1 MIFSKLKINGV
12 TLKNRI
18 AISPMCQYSAI
29 DGSPSS
35 WHYNHLQSLNYY
47 RQDPPKSLGVEW
59 VSDQIHP
66 IINKFQNLAVKD
78 LMNTFSKQNLIERIN
93 NAVLTKISPLVMEAI
108 DIDEKKYKGIAINEV
123 SLLRQS
129 RMTAKVMINVN
140 NKKRL
145 NELVC
150 DGVMVATPAGSTAY
164 NLSANGPILP
174 INSKLLSL
182 TSICAFRPRRWRGAL
197 LPKTSTVD
205 FTVKEPKIRGVSAT
219 AGNLEVRNV
228 KSVNIKLSTKL
239 SFRLLFDT
247 ESSLEEKFINEQ
259 FSS

>member
-1 MIFSKLKINGV
+1 
-12 TLKNRI
+12 
-18 AISPMCQYSAI
+18 
-29 DGSPSS
+29 
-35 WHYNHLQSLNYY
+35 
-47 RQDPPKSLGVEW
+47 
-59 VSDQIHP
+59 
-66 IINKFQNLAVKD
+66 
-78 LMNTFSKQNLIERIN
+78 
-93 NAVLTKISPLVMEAI
+93 MEAL
-108 DIDEKKYKGIAINEV
+108 DINEKKYKGIAINEV

-129 RMTAKVMINVN
+129 KMTAKVIINVN
-140 NKKRL
+140 NKMRL

-150 DGVMVATPAGSTAY
+150 DGVMLATPAGSTAY

-197 LPKTSTVD
+197 LPKTSSVD
-205 FTVKEPKIRGVSAT
+205 FTVKEPKTRGVSAT

-239 SFRLLFDT
+239 SFKLLFDT

>member
-1 MIFSKLKINGV
+1 MLSGIGAAEELKENGIKSEV
-12 TLKNRI
+12 NLIGVGKNLQDHPTVILKYDCKKNFPIYGMNRGTI
-18 AISPMCQYSAI
+18 
-29 DGSPSS
+29 G
-35 WHYNHLQSLNYY
+35 
-47 RQDPPKSLGVEW
+47 
-59 VSDQIHP
+59 
-66 IINKFQNLAVKD
+66 F
-78 LMNTFSKQNLIERIN
+78 LMNTYSKQNLIERIN

-108 DIDEKKYKGIAINEV
+108 DIDGKKYKGIAINEV

-239 SFRLLFDT
+239 SFKLLFDT

>member
-1 MIFSKLKINGV
+1 M
-12 TLKNRI
+12 NRGTI
-18 AISPMCQYSAI
+18 
-29 DGSPSS
+29 G
-35 WHYNHLQSLNYY
+35 
-47 RQDPPKSLGVEW
+47 
-59 VSDQIHP
+59 
-66 IINKFQNLAVKD
+66 F
-78 LMNTFSKQNLIERIN
+78 LMNTYSKQNLIERIN

-129 RMTAKVMINVN
+129 RMTAKVVINVN

-197 LPKTSTVD
+197 LPKT
-205 FTVKEPKIRGVSAT
+205 
-219 AGNLEVRNV
+219 L
-228 KSVNIKLSTKL
+228 
-239 SFRLLFDT
+239 
-247 ESSLEEKFINEQ
+247 Q
-259 FSS
+259 

>member
-1 MIFSKLKINGV
+1 
-12 TLKNRI
+12 
-18 AISPMCQYSAI
+18 
-29 DGSPSS
+29 
-35 WHYNHLQSLNYY
+35 
-47 RQDPPKSLGVEW
+47 
-59 VSDQIHP
+59 
-66 IINKFQNLAVKD
+66 
-78 LMNTFSKQNLIERIN
+78 MNTYSKQNLIERIN

-129 RMTAKVMINVN
+129 RMTAKVMIHVN

-239 SFRLLFDT
+239 SFKLLFDT

>member
-1 MIFSKLKINGV
+1 MV
-12 TLKNRI
+12 
-18 AISPMCQYSAI
+18 
-29 DGSPSS
+29 
-35 WHYNHLQSLNYY
+35 
-47 RQDPPKSLGVEW
+47 
-59 VSDQIHP
+59 
-66 IINKFQNLAVKD
+66 
-78 LMNTFSKQNLIERIN
+78 
-93 NAVLTKISPLVMEAI
+93 
-108 DIDEKKYKGIAINEV
+108 KKYKGIAINEV

-197 LPKTSTVD
+197 LPKTSKVD

-239 SFRLLFDT
+239 SFKLLFDT

>member
-1 MIFSKLKINGV
+1 M
-12 TLKNRI
+12 
-18 AISPMCQYSAI
+18 
-29 DGSPSS
+29 
-35 WHYNHLQSLNYY
+35 
-47 RQDPPKSLGVEW
+47 
-59 VSDQIHP
+59 
-66 IINKFQNLAVKD
+66 
-78 LMNTFSKQNLIERIN
+78 
-93 NAVLTKISPLVMEAI
+93 
-108 DIDEKKYKGIAINEV
+108 

-197 LPKTSTVD
+197 LPKTSKVD
-205 FTVKEPKIRGVSAT
+205 FIVKEPKIRGVSAT

-239 SFRLLFDT
+239 SFKLLFDT

>member
-1 MIFSKLKINGV
+1 M
-12 TLKNRI
+12 NRGTI
-18 AISPMCQYSAI
+18 
-29 DGSPSS
+29 G
-35 WHYNHLQSLNYY
+35 
-47 RQDPPKSLGVEW
+47 
-59 VSDQIHP
+59 
-66 IINKFQNLAVKD
+66 F
-78 LMNTFSKQNLIERIN
+78 LMNTYSKQNLIERIN

-239 SFRLLFDT
+239 SFKLLFDT

>member
-1 MIFSKLKINGV
+1 M
-12 TLKNRI
+12 NRGTI
-18 AISPMCQYSAI
+18 
-29 DGSPSS
+29 G
-35 WHYNHLQSLNYY
+35 
-47 RQDPPKSLGVEW
+47 
-59 VSDQIHP
+59 
-66 IINKFQNLAVKD
+66 F
-78 LMNTFSKQNLIERIN
+78 LMNTYSKQNLIERIN

-108 DIDEKKYKGIAINEV
+108 DINGKKYKGIAINEV

-239 SFRLLFDT
+239 SFKLLFDT

>member
-1 MIFSKLKINGV
+1 MKFNKIAFIASNSKEAQKALKELSKKYNNINVDQADIIVALGGDGLLLNVIETYGV
-12 TLKNRI
+12 KKIPIYGMNRGTI
-18 AISPMCQYSAI
+18 
-29 DGSPSS
+29 G
-35 WHYNHLQSLNYY
+35 
-47 RQDPPKSLGVEW
+47 
-59 VSDQIHP
+59 
-66 IINKFQNLAVKD
+66 F
-78 LMNTFSKQNLIERIN
+78 LMNTYSKENLIERIN
-93 NAVLTKISPLVMEAI
+93 NAVLTKISPLEMEAL
-108 DIDEKKYKGIAINEV
+108 DINEKKYKGIAINEV

-129 RMTAKVMINVN
+129 RMTAKVIINVN

-150 DGVMVATPAGSTAY
+150 DGVMLATPAGSTAY

-197 LPKTSTVD
+197 LPKTSSVNLI
-205 FTVKEPKIRGVSAT
+205 VKEPKTRGVSAT

-239 SFRLLFDT
+239 SFKLLFDT

>member
-1 MIFSKLKINGV
+1 M
-12 TLKNRI
+12 NRGTI
-18 AISPMCQYSAI
+18 
-29 DGSPSS
+29 G
-35 WHYNHLQSLNYY
+35 
-47 RQDPPKSLGVEW
+47 
-59 VSDQIHP
+59 
-66 IINKFQNLAVKD
+66 F
-78 LMNTFSKQNLIERIN
+78 LMNTYSKQNLIERIN

-129 RMTAKVMINVN
+129 RMTAKVVINVN

-239 SFRLLFDT
+239 SFKLLFDT

>member
-1 MIFSKLKINGV
+1 MKFNKIAFIASNSKEAQKALKELSKKYNNSNVDQADIIVALGGDGLLLNVIETYGI
-12 TLKNRI
+12 KKIPIYGMNRGTI
-18 AISPMCQYSAI
+18 
-29 DGSPSS
+29 G
-35 WHYNHLQSLNYY
+35 
-47 RQDPPKSLGVEW
+47 
-59 VSDQIHP
+59 
-66 IINKFQNLAVKD
+66 F
-78 LMNTFSKQNLIERIN
+78 LMNTYSKENLIERIN
-93 NAVLTKISPLVMEAI
+93 NAVLTKISPLVMEAQ
-108 DIDEKKYKGIAINEV
+108 DIYEKKYKGIAINEV

-129 RMTAKVMINVN
+129 RMTAKIIINVN

-150 DGVMVATPAGSTAY
+150 DGVMLATPAGSTAY

-197 LPKTSTVD
+197 LPKTSSVD
-205 FTVKEPKIRGVSAT
+205 FIVKDPKTRGVSAT

-239 SFRLLFDT
+239 SFKLLFDT

>member
-1 MIFSKLKINGV
+1 MKFSKIAFIASDSKDAQKALKELSKIY
-12 TLKNRI
+12 KNI
-18 AISPMCQYSAI
+18 AVETADIIVALGG
-29 DGSPSS
+29 DGQ
-35 WHYNHLQSLNYY
+35 LLNVIETYG
-47 RQDPPKSLGVEW
+47 KKN
-59 VSDQIHP
+59 IP
-66 IINKFQNLAVKD
+66 IYGMNRGTIGF
-78 LMNTFSKQNLIERIN
+78 LMNTYSKDNLLERIN
-93 NAVLTKISPLVMEAI
+93 NAILTKISPLIMEAY
-108 DIDEKKYKGIAINEV
+108 DINNKIFKGIAINEV

-129 RMTAKVMINVN
+129 RMTAKISINVN

-145 NELVC
+145 KELVC

-197 LPKTSTVD
+197 LPKTSSIE
-205 FTVKEPKIRGVSAT
+205 FTIQEPESRGVSAT

-228 KSVNIKLSTKL
+228 KKVNIKLSTKL
-239 SFRLLFDT
+239 SFKLLFDT

>member
-1 MIFSKLKINGV
+1 M
-12 TLKNRI
+12 NRGTI
-18 AISPMCQYSAI
+18 
-29 DGSPSS
+29 G
-35 WHYNHLQSLNYY
+35 
-47 RQDPPKSLGVEW
+47 
-59 VSDQIHP
+59 
-66 IINKFQNLAVKD
+66 F
-78 LMNTFSKQNLIERIN
+78 LMNTYSKQNLIERIN

-129 RMTAKVMINVN
+129 RMTAKVIINVN

-205 FTVKEPKIRGVSAT
+205 FTIKEPKIRGVSAT

-239 SFRLLFDT
+239 SFKLLFDT

>member
-1 MIFSKLKINGV
+1 MKFNKVAFIASNSKEAQKALKELSKIYSNNDVDKADIIVALGGDGLLLSV
-12 TLKNRI
+12 IETYGIKKIPIYGMNRGTI
-18 AISPMCQYSAI
+18 
-29 DGSPSS
+29 G
-35 WHYNHLQSLNYY
+35 
-47 RQDPPKSLGVEW
+47 
-59 VSDQIHP
+59 
-66 IINKFQNLAVKD
+66 F
-78 LMNTFSKQNLIERIN
+78 LMNTYSKQNLIERIN

-129 RMTAKVMINVN
+129 RMTAKVIINVK

-205 FTVKEPKIRGVSAT
+205 FTIKEPKIRGVSAT

-239 SFRLLFDT
+239 SFKLLFDT

>member
-1 MIFSKLKINGV
+1 M
-12 TLKNRI
+12 NRGTI
-18 AISPMCQYSAI
+18 
-29 DGSPSS
+29 G
-35 WHYNHLQSLNYY
+35 
-47 RQDPPKSLGVEW
+47 
-59 VSDQIHP
+59 
-66 IINKFQNLAVKD
+66 F
-78 LMNTFSKQNLIERIN
+78 LMNTYSKQNLIERIN

-108 DIDEKKYKGIAINEV
+108 DIDGKKYKGIAINEV

-239 SFRLLFDT
+239 SFKLLFDT

>member
-1 MIFSKLKINGV
+1 MKFKKVAFIASNAKDAQKALKELSKI
-12 TLKNRI
+12 
-18 AISPMCQYSAI
+18 YSNTEVDKADVI
-29 DGSPSS
+29 VALGGDG
-35 WHYNHLQSLNYY
+35 LL
-47 RQDPPKSLGVEW
+47 L
-59 VSDQIHP
+59 
-66 IINKFQNLAVKD
+66 
-78 LMNTFSKQNLIERIN
+78 NLIETYGIKKIPIYGMNRGTIGFLMNSYSKDNLIKRIN
-93 NAVLTKISPLVMEAI
+93 NAVLTKISPLLMEAV
-108 DIDEKKYKGIAINEV
+108 DIDEKKYKGIAINEI

-129 RMTAKVMINVN
+129 RLTAKVMINVN

-197 LPKTSTVD
+197 LPKTSSVD
-205 FTVKEPKIRGVSAT
+205 FIVKEPKIRGVSAT

-228 KSVNIKLSTKL
+228 KSVNIKLSMKL
-239 SFRLLFDT
+239 SFKLLFDT

>member
-1 MIFSKLKINGV
+1 M
-12 TLKNRI
+12 NRGTI
-18 AISPMCQYSAI
+18 
-29 DGSPSS
+29 G
-35 WHYNHLQSLNYY
+35 
-47 RQDPPKSLGVEW
+47 
-59 VSDQIHP
+59 
-66 IINKFQNLAVKD
+66 F
-78 LMNTFSKQNLIERIN
+78 LMNTYSKQNLIERVN
-93 NAVLTKISPLVMEAI
+93 KAVLTKISPLVMEAI

-205 FTVKEPKIRGVSAT
+205 FTIKEHKIRGVSAT

-228 KSVNIKLSTKL
+228 KSVSIKLSTKL
-239 SFRLLFDT
+239 SFKLLFDT

>member
-1 MIFSKLKINGV
+1 MKFNKIAFIASNSKEAQKALKELSKKYNNINVDQADIIVALGGDGLLLNVIETYGV
-12 TLKNRI
+12 KKIPIYGMNRGTI
-18 AISPMCQYSAI
+18 
-29 DGSPSS
+29 G
-35 WHYNHLQSLNYY
+35 
-47 RQDPPKSLGVEW
+47 
-59 VSDQIHP
+59 
-66 IINKFQNLAVKD
+66 F
-78 LMNTFSKQNLIERIN
+78 LMNTYSKKNLIERIN
-93 NAVLTKISPLVMEAI
+93 NAVLTKISPLEMEAL
-108 DIDEKKYKGIAINEV
+108 DINEKKYKGIAINEV

-129 RMTAKVMINVN
+129 RMTAKVIINVN

-150 DGVMVATPAGSTAY
+150 DGVMLATPAGSTAY

-197 LPKTSTVD
+197 LPKTSSVNLI
-205 FTVKEPKIRGVSAT
+205 VKEPKTRGVSAT

-239 SFRLLFDT
+239 SFKLLFDT